1 MKTRL
6 LALLLT
12 LALLLGLTAVPAAAR
27 DPIIPEAY
35 TYGGVAALQGAG
47 LQMLDAFQDALDIA
61 TLPLGTLFSTRGF
74 YIVLDRLVTRLIQ
87 MLLTGIEGLIPPA
100 RPRESV
106 KDYISEDFLPGYEK
120 FSDKQGKFSLG
131 YDSRSILPADFGE
144 KGYRMG
150 GYDFN
155 KLSTETCD
163 DLKVRTVVIDDGTG
177 RGAVAIACL
186 DVIGLA
192 NADVRL
198 IRAKLRDLVDDGTLV
213 SINVAVTHTHSAIDS
228 LGLWGNDLL
237 KLVPNN
243 IASAYL
249 PWLFKPMQGVD
260 QTFLDTMVD
269 QTAASI
275 RAAAKARQPGTL
287 YYATK
292 DMEGWFGDAI
302 DPRVIDETLYR
313 LRFVPDKAGARQTII
328 ANFSAHPESVGVI
341 TDDNPGD
348 VVSGDFVPYI
358 EETVNKEGKA
368 NFLFLQGPI
377 GTRINA
383 NIGRATAGIPGL
395 NRLQSTQT
403 YGRAVGREILGMKG
417 ETVVAP
423 VLNVAHREIL
433 LEGKNPVL
441 KAAGKMWLAETKMI
455 MDRWTGRTYVL
466 TEVGYLEL
474 GNLKFLLQPGETSP
488 ELLLGGS
495 NLTAAGSVTGK
506 DYSLKPLREYIPG
519 LIVLDEMNDS
529 LGYIIP
535 DSDST
540 NLLLRYID
548 GELTPQGS
556 MMANLNDAL
565 LLTFSTKVASDL
577 GKAFLELV
585 KGVR

>member
-1 MKTRL
+1 MKCKA
-6 LALLLT
+6 LAIVLT
-12 LALLLGLTAVPAAAR
+12 LALLLSLTAPAAAAKE
-27 DPIIPEAY
+27 PLIPEPY
-35 TYGGVAALQGAG
+35 VYGGVNAVQGAA
-47 LQMLDAFQDALDIA
+47 LQMLDAFQDTLDIA
-61 TLPLGTLFSTRGF
+61 RLPLGTLFSQRGF
-74 YIVLDRLVTRLIQ
+74 YIVLSTLVTRLIQ
-87 MLLTGIEGLIPPA
+87 MLLTGVESLIPTA
-100 RPRESV
+100 RPRETV
-106 KDYISEDFLPGYEK
+106 KNYASEDFLPGYEK
-120 FSDKQGKFSLG
+120 FSDKKGKFSLG
-131 YDSRSILPADFGE
+131 YDSRSVLPADFGE

-155 KLSTETCD
+155 KLSTETYD

-186 DVIGLA
+186 DVIGFA

-198 IRAKLRDLVDDGTLV
+198 VRAKLRDLVDDGTLV

-237 KLVPNN
+237 RLIPNN
-243 IASAYL
+243 IAAAYL
-249 PWLFKPMQGVD
+249 PWIFKPMQGVD
-260 QTFLDTMVD
+260 QTFLDTMVK
-269 QTAASI
+269 QTADSI

-287 YYATK
+287 HYATK
-292 DMEGWFGDAI
+292 SMEGWFGDAI

-313 LRFVPDKAGARQTII
+313 LRFVPDNGSRQTII
-328 ANFSAHPESVGVI
+328 ANFGAHPESIGVI
-341 TDDNPGD
+341 TDDNPGN

-358 EETVNKEGKA
+358 EETINKEGKA

-383 NIGRATAGIPGL
+383 NIGKATAGIQGL

-403 YGRAVGREILGMKG
+403 YGRAIGREILDMKG
-417 ETVVAP
+417 EVKVAP
-423 VLNVAHREIL
+423 VLNVAHQEIL

-441 KAAGKMWLAETKMI
+441 KAAGKMWLADSKMI
-455 MDRWTGRTYVL
+455 VDRWTGRTYIL

-488 ELLLGGS
+488 ELLLGGP
-495 NLTAAGSVTGK
+495 NITAAGSVTGK
-506 DYSLKPLREYIPG
+506 DYPLAPLRESIPG

-540 NLLLRYID
+540 NLLMRYID

-556 MMANLNDAL
+556 TMANLNDAL
-565 LLTFSTKVASDL
+565 LLTMSNRVASDL
-577 GKAFLELV
+577 GRAFLELV